1 MNDQKLICLKRRR
14 IAQALLIPIIS
25 LIITSCATK
34 KKAEA
39 SKVDSLIDIPIT
51 YVTTSESNK
60 RQDWFFKYKY
70 PVLDA
75 ITLKD
80 EGEHETRKLDFK
92 DLEKA
97 SAFFDLLIAKAGVEK
112 EAGVRVYFASHSL
125 TNRNGKLTLIFNNT
139 TGAGKIDVE
148 NYYAFKD
155 GILLP
160 EQLDF
165 KTAQEWVMKYQQ
177 GKRIKLSGS
186 TMDVRDPE
194 ETKHIWFS
202 IDKINSIKK
211 EIVYQKDHHSNIVK
225 GFGVRFLSY
234 TDQDYIF
241 LNPKAKQYYKRLTI
255 GFSFIDWENDDIG
268 IRQIDQAEFF
278 ERLQNT
284 IKNKILDGG
293 NLDTGDPT
301 PPPSTDNRARLDVS
315 DK

>member
-1 MNDQKLICLKRRR
+1 MNDLKLIGFEKPKWNFKLFLCVIVFMFSACK
-14 IAQALLIPIIS
+14 S
-25 LIITSCATK
+25 E
-34 KKAEA
+34 KKANTA
-39 SKVDSLIDIPIT
+39 ANDSVSLPIT

-92 DLEKA
+92 DLEEA
-97 SAFFDLLIAKAGVEK
+97 STFFDLLIAKAGVEK

-125 TNRNGKLTLIFNNT
+125 TNGNGRLTLIFNNT
-139 TGAGKIDVE
+139 TGTGKIDVE

-155 GILLP
+155 GVLLP
-160 EQLDF
+160 KQLDF

-186 TMDVRDPE
+186 TMDIRDPE

-211 EIVYQKDHHSNIVK
+211 EIVYQKEHHSNIVK

-241 LNPKAKQYYKRLTI
+241 LNPKAKQYYKRLTV

-268 IRQIDQAEFF
+268 IRQINQAEFF

-301 PPPSTDNRARLDVS
+301 PPPSTDNRARLDVT